1 MQSETSHG
9 NQLRERSRNPSPGSL
24 KQGRVREPEASK
36 QLLKGLMLTVGKTRL
51 LNYDSVTSQCCSFHN
66 ICTLMIN
73 GNKGIKSK
81 FLHITT
87 IFTCDN
93 LYIWCLGN
101 FCGTRHLFDND
112 YLSSDGFSILVAG

>member
-1 MQSETSHG
+1 MQSEASHG

-66 ICTLMIN
+66 II
-73 GNKGIKSK
+73 
-81 FLHITT
+81 
-87 IFTCDN
+87 N
-93 LYIWCLGN
+93 LYIYDQW
-101 FCGTRHLFDND
+101 
-112 YLSSDGFSILVAG
+112 I